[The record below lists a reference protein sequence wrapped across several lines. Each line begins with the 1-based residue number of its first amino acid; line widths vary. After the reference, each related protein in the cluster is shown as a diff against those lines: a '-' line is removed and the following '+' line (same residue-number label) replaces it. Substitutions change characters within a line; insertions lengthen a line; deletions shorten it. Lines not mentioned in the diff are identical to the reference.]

1 MKAIRFGFLLFI
13 FTANMFSQTID
24 LEGQVITNL
33 DAENIHI
40 INKTSK
46 KFTITNA
53 SGAFVIPGKLNDV
66 IIISSIQHQLIS
78 LVVDAEMLQEKQIQ
92 VFLEPLVNMLDE
104 VVVGKVLSGNL
115 LQDVQSIASEPMTAK
130 KAGIPSYQ
138 GKMLTQTERRLSY
151 AKSGMIGMLVN
162 TINGNIKRYKRQ
174 AELEEKDE
182 LLHKIRVA
190 HEADLFT
197 NYPLEPALRMD
208 YFYFCSEDTK
218 FLEGCKSINGIDVLQ
233 FLVEKL
239 ERYKQNIKR

>member
-13 FTANMFSQTID
+13 FTSNMFSQTTD

-53 SGAFVIPGKLNDV
+53 SGGFVIPGKLNDI
-66 IIISSIQHQLIS
+66 IIISSIQHQLVS
-78 LVVDAEMLQEKQIQ
+78 LVVDAEMLEETQIQ

-104 VVVGKVLSGNL
+104 VVVGKVLSGYL
-115 LQDVQSIASEPMTAK
+115 LQDVQAVEGQPMTAK

-138 GKMLTQTERRLSY
+138 GKMPTQTERRLSY
-151 AKSGMIGMLVN
+151 AKNGMIGMLVN
-162 TINGNIKRYKRQ
+162 TINGNIKRYKMQ
-174 AELEEKDE
+174 AVLEEKDE
-182 LLHKIRVA
+182 LLHEIRVA
-190 HEADLFT
+190 HEADLFA
-197 NYPLEPALRMD
+197 NYPLEPASRMD
-208 YFYFCSEDTK
+208 YFYFCSEDSQ
-218 FLEGCKSINGIDVLQ
+218 FLERCKNKNGIVILQ

-239 ERYKQNIKR
+239 ELYKQDIKK

>member
-104 VVVGKVLSGNL
+104 VVVGKVLLGNL

-208 YFYFCSEDTK
+208 YFYFCS
-218 FLEGCKSINGIDVLQ
+218 
-233 FLVEKL
+233 
-239 ERYKQNIKR
+239 